1 MVEGP
6 GRQRRRER
14 GLGPVAG
21 PAGVVASAAGTVSL
35 SLQGEGRRGREQ
47 GGPARSWVRRKLR
60 SREAVAGDI
69 GRGVEISG
77 VAKVGGVLGGRPRR
91 QVALRAETA
100 DLPGV
105 RAGRLRGG
113 GGGAMASG

>member
-1 MVEGP
+1 
-6 GRQRRRER
+6 
-14 GLGPVAG
+14 
-21 PAGVVASAAGTVSL
+21 
-35 SLQGEGRRGREQ
+35 
-47 GGPARSWVRRKLR
+47 LR

-77 VAKVGGVLGGRPRR
+77 VAKVGGVLGERPRR
-91 QVALRAETA
+91 QVALRAETV

-113 GGGAMASG
+113 GGDAMALG